1 MVFNLDQLD
10 DYILAVK
17 NLKGKFVALDY
28 EASGLNTLENDQRF
42 KLGGVGLSDE
52 DEGHYLVVN
61 SLESRNDLTEE
72 QKEKIVGLF
81 QWLESCKIIL
91 VYNQSYEL
99 NVTKR
104 IFNYDIKVQDVLII
118 ATTLDTRGS
127 LKDNTRKFVFGE
139 TVSSS
144 APSYSDDD
152 DEDATPADLEFWEKN
167 ISLYNK
173 HLRNI
178 VKAYLPKNG
187 KENKHFTSLLEQHSA
202 MQESG
207 QYVQPEHKIKGLN
220 EGYFNLYNILEEE
233 LEPEDVPATKEIL
246 FETIISKVHNA
257 EFEVDFTYIPSA
269 MVSKYCISDC
279 INTVKL
285 FKVFAKMLGEGNYKK
300 AFDSYSK
307 QTVLAMEMENN
318 GIAWDENAHQKYESE
333 LREHLLARMK
343 SMILNPR
350 VIEALEISDE
360 QILEIKTTTD
370 LDVLNGFINPRSI
383 KTREI
388 VTKVM
393 MSTPV
398 KIAWLLETS
407 KDLIKK
413 QNNYG
418 RKVLAKMSKFLDLPY
433 GSAESLMVIIPD
445 LGPVVY
451 FYRESGKASEKEF
464 MATQLDKFELP
475 GFNKEI
481 IAKFKDIFSRYFAID
496 FSSWD
501 SINSMPESQFYVDI
515 FLCKKVAKE
524 LSSFDSKLG
533 MDCVT
538 AKEDLYVDAD
548 FDYLYRGRFNPCA
561 VTTKR
566 FSSQYHTIATNSH
579 IRDCLVSKHG
589 ENGILFHT
597 DLSQA
602 KTLVCINSFNCWKL

>member
-17 NLKGKFVALDY
+17 NLKGKFVSCDY
-28 EASGLNTLENDQRF
+28 EASGLNTHEHSFCLA
-42 KLGGVGLSDE
+42 GIGISDE
-52 DEGHYLVVN
+52 EEGFYLIIN
-61 SLESRNDLTEE
+61 SLESRNNLTEE
-72 QKEKIVGLF
+72 QKEKIVSLF
-81 QWLESCKIIL
+81 QWLEQNKVIL
-91 VYNQSYEL
+91 VYNQSYEI

-104 IFNYDIKVQDVLII
+104 IFNYDIKVQDVLVI
-118 ATTLDTRGS
+118 ATALDTRGS
-127 LKDNTRKFVFGE
+127 LKDNTRKFVFGDE
-139 TVSSS
+139 SKASNDS
-144 APSYSDDD
+144 IDYSDDEEPTFVSD
-152 DEDATPADLEFWEKN
+152 EFWEKA
-167 ISLYNK
+167 ISDWN
-173 HLRNI
+173 RNLKLV
-178 VKAYLPKNG
+178 VKSYLPK
-187 KENKHFTSLLEQHSA
+187 KTENKHFVSFLEQYA
-202 MQESG
+202 TMRESG
-207 QYVQPEHKIKGLN
+207 QYYQPTHKIKGLN
-220 EGYFNLYNILEEE
+220 EGYANLFQVIEDE
-233 LEPEDVPATKEIL
+233 LEPEAFQRTKEIL

-257 EFEVDFTYIPSA
+257 EFEVDFTYIPEQII
-269 MVSKYCISDC
+269 SKYCIDDC

-433 GSAESLMVIIPD
+433 GSAESLMDIIPD

-566 FSSQYHTIATNSH
+566 FSSQYHTISTNSH